1 MNRFP
6 SASEFRP
13 RVWAMGISR
22 LRDLFRDI
30 AGEYDGLADVRV
42 VARGFEEAAAEI
54 AAAPP
59 NQRPDVVVAAG
70 SNGTYL
76 KARIDLPVV
85 LVQPTGFDV
94 MQALARARREAD
106 LVALVTY
113 GETPSEVR
121 RFASA
126 WGLDV
131 VFASYR
137 TVQDAEACVLDL
149 RDRGVGAVVG
159 PGHVNDLAARLGL
172 VPFFV
177 YSRSS
182 VRAAF
187 DNALE
192 VVQATWRETQR
203 RQRLDS
209 VLQHL
214 RDGVVALDANGRVEA
229 INQRLA
235 AVLGIDPAAAAGRS
249 LEDLAP
255 DIAFTLPD
263 ADGESLETVRGVSYI
278 VHRGPLVDNGVA
290 SGAVLTFQES
300 RAVERLDR
308 TLRSRQRTQ
317 QFVARYRLGDLSG
330 ATPGIVRVRQ
340 LAQRYARSDAT
351 VLIRGE
357 SGTGKEMIA
366 QGIHRES
373 PRRDFPFVAINC
385 GAFPETLLESEL
397 FGYEEGAFT
406 GARRGGKVG
415 LIEAAHRGTL
425 FLDEIGEM
433 PLPLQSRLL
442 RVLQEREVVRLGA
455 TEPTRVDVRVVAAT
469 HRGLTEQ
476 IESGEFRADL
486 FYRLNIL
493 NLAIPP
499 LRERGADI
507 VPLAAELLLQS
518 ARREPRVA
526 LRIRTQDDAT
536 RALAPVGEALARHGW
551 PGNVREL
558 QNVVERMVVELADS
572 DVDVLTP
579 EVLRAIAPEVF
590 ETRGGAAR
598 ATSAWA
604 AAALEDDAADVAD
617 PRDQPLTLRERS
629 LTVEADEIRAALEA
643 HGGDRE
649 RVCAQLGI
657 SKTTLWRRLNAAK
670 AKPGANHASGGNGGS
685 GDGGAP
691 ARRKPAREA

>member
-1 MNRFP
+1 LKFTGDAGDNGASSLTAFAAMNRFP
-6 SASEFRP
+6 APSGSFSSYRP

-22 LRDLFRDI
+22 LRDLFREI
-30 AGEYDGLADVRV
+30 ARDYDELADLRV
-42 VARGFEEAAAEI
+42 VPRGFEEAVAEI
-54 AAAPP
+54 AAAGP
-59 NQRPDVVVAAG
+59 NQRPDVIVASG

-76 KARIDLPVV
+76 KARVDVPVV
-85 LVQPTGFDV
+85 LLQPTGFDV

-106 LVALVTY
+106 HVALVTY
-113 GETPSEVR
+113 GETPAEIR

-126 WGLDV
+126 YGIDV
-131 VFASYR
+131 VFASYSS
-137 TVQDAEACVLDL
+137 VQDAEACVLDL

-159 PGHVNDLAARLGL
+159 PGHVNDLAARFGL

-214 RDGVVALDANGRVEA
+214 RDGVVALDALGRVEA

-235 AVLGIDPAAAAGRS
+235 AVLGIDPAMAAGQP
-249 LEDLAP
+249 LAALAP
-255 DIAFTLPD
+255 DIAFTLPE
-263 ADGESLETVRGVSYI
+263 ADGESLETVRGVSYV
-278 VHRGPLVDNGVA
+278 VHRGPLVDNGVTT
-290 SGAVLTFQES
+290 GAVLTFQES

-317 QFVARYRLGDLSG
+317 QFVARYRLDDLSG
-330 ATPGIVRVRQ
+330 ATPGIERVRQ
-340 LAQRYARSDAT
+340 LAKRYAKSDAT

-357 SGTGKEMIA
+357 SGTGKEMVA

-373 PRRDFPFVAINC
+373 ARRDFPFVAINC
-385 GAFPETLLESEL
+385 GAFPEALLESEL

-469 HRGLTEQ
+469 HRSLAGQ
-476 IESGEFRADL
+476 IEEGEFRADL
-486 FYRLNIL
+486 YYRLNIL

-507 VPLAAELLLQS
+507 VPLAAELLLQA

-526 LRIRTQDDAT
+526 LRIRAT
-536 RALAPVGEALARHGW
+536 EAATEVLAPVAEALARHDW

-558 QNVVERMVVELADS
+558 QNVVERMVVELS
-572 DVDVLTP
+572 DTEVDALTP
-579 EVLRAIAPEVF
+579 DVLRAIAPEVF
-590 ETRGGAAR
+590 ESR
-598 ATSAWA
+598 SANDTA
-604 AAALEDDAADVAD
+604 
-617 PRDQPLTLRERS
+617 LTLRERS
-629 LTVEADEIRAALEA
+629 LNVEADEIRAALEA
-643 HGGDRE
+643 CDGDRD
-649 RVCAQLGI
+649 RVCELLGI
-657 SKTTLWRRLNAAK
+657 SKTTLWRRLSATRDGVAATD
-670 AKPGANHASGGNGGS
+670 STLS
-685 GDGGAP
+685 L
-691 ARRKPAREA
+691 RRKRSARGA